1 MKSKLTISFEFE
13 RVGRIRRWYFG
24 ENSGFDLIVSRSLLY
39 FFFSHSA
46 ADLSSALNARRRP
59 FVIKHE
65 KGENSMKYKLRFWTM
80 CSIGVILFLV
90 FAGTSAPAQD
100 KPDAGDTKEAFEG
113 ASNEARESLETLNA
127 AMKDPEKSIP
137 RSLLQKAEAIAIFTN
152 VKKGGLIVGGTGGD
166 GVILRRTGNTW
177 SAPVFYN
184 IGGADVGF
192 QIGATNTDFIM
203 LFMTPGA
210 LKDLMDDNL
219 ELGAG
224 VSAVAGP
231 VGAKAAA
238 NTNLTGNEAILT
250 YSNTEGLFAGAT
262 IGGATITADN
272 SRNQALYKM
281 NGGQVLTN
289 PKSVA
294 TSKLPAELRNL
305 TAAVTKYA
313 K

>member
-1 MKSKLTISFEFE
+1 
-13 RVGRIRRWYFG
+13 
-24 ENSGFDLIVSRSLLY
+24 
-39 FFFSHSA
+39 
-46 ADLSSALNARRRP
+46 
-59 FVIKHE
+59 
-65 KGENSMKYKLRFWTM
+65 MKYKMELWRTYL
-80 CSIGVILFLV
+80 IGLSLILA
-90 FAGTSAPAQD
+90 FAGTSALAQD
-100 KPDAGDTKEAFEG
+100 KPDADDIKEAFEG
-113 ASNEARESLETLNA
+113 SRSEASESLETLNA
-127 AMKDPEKSIP
+127 AMKDPATSIP

-192 QIGATNTDFIM
+192 QIGASNTHYIL

-210 LKDLMDDNL
+210 LKDLLDDNL
-219 ELGAG
+219 EIGAG
-224 VSAVAGP
+224 ISAVAGP
-231 VGAKAAA
+231 VGEKARVT
-238 NTNLTGNEAILT
+238 TNLTGNEAILT
-250 YSNTEGLFAGAT
+250 YSNSEGLFAGAT

-281 NGGQVLTN
+281 NGGQVLTS
-289 PKSVA
+289 PKSA
-294 TSKLPAELRNL
+294 NTSKLPAELRNL

>member
-1 MKSKLTISFEFE
+1 
-13 RVGRIRRWYFG
+13 
-24 ENSGFDLIVSRSLLY
+24 
-39 FFFSHSA
+39 
-46 ADLSSALNARRRP
+46 
-59 FVIKHE
+59 
-65 KGENSMKYKLRFWTM
+65 MKYKLELWTI
-80 CSIGVILFLV
+80 CSIGLSLILAFSG
-90 FAGTSAPAQD
+90 FSAQAQD
-100 KPDAGDTKEAFEG
+100 KKDAGDIKKAVEE
-113 ASNEARESLETLNA
+113 SRKEARESLETLNQ
-127 AMKDPEKSIP
+127 AMKDPEKSVP

-177 SAPVFYN
+177 SAPVFYD

-192 QIGATNTDFIM
+192 QIGATNTSYIM
-203 LFMTPGA
+203 LFMTPAA
-210 LKDLMDDNL
+210 LQDLLDDKL

-231 VGAKAAA
+231 VGAKATA
-238 NTNLTGNEAILT
+238 NTNLTGNEAVLT
-250 YSNTEGLFAGAT
+250 YSNSEGLFAGAT

-281 NGGQVLTN
+281 NGGQVLTD
-289 PKSVA
+289 PKTVD